1 MKVFPG
7 DHSLILCRDVT
18 VTVQLR
24 VPHFFVG
31 TGDSR
36 DRRRCHRADPG
47 FRMSLLTRLVPFGV
61 AGEETK
67 RMTQDA
73 PQRDSEEAAEASE
86 AMLRKLGLT

>member
-1 MKVFPG
+1 
-7 DHSLILCRDVT
+7 
-18 VTVQLR
+18 
-24 VPHFFVG
+24 
-31 TGDSR
+31 
-36 DRRRCHRADPG
+36 
-47 FRMSLLTRLVPFGV
+47 MSLLTRLVPFGV